1 MDFGA
6 YNLLV
11 YASLRGLP
19 VAIIVRFIMRPRRR
33 AEPNLPKA
41 LAGGILGVYACWH
54 VGIAAAGKETW
65 NPMLSLI
72 PVAVAEFAAY
82 LSTVLELKQECVARK
97 GAQFILPGGQEI
109 WVPKT
114 APLTGVVAGL
124 VGAFIL
130 LQIGNQV
137 RIEFLVTLFRQ
148 KLIETGLTVV
158 GIIALLD
165 IPFMASRI
173 ASVPNK
179 G

>member
-1 MDFGA
+1 MDFGT

-33 AEPNLPKA
+33 GGANLPKA
-41 LAGGILGVYACWH
+41 LAGGILGLYACWH

-97 GAQFILPGGQEI
+97 PASKLPKKQI
-109 WVPKT
+109 SRPRIPSSFT
-114 APLTGVVAGL
+114 APSIRL
-124 VGAFIL
+124 VRP
-130 LQIGNQV
+130 N
-137 RIEFLVTLFRQ
+137 E
-148 KLIETGLTVV
+148 
-158 GIIALLD
+158 
-165 IPFMASRI
+165 SR
-173 ASVPNK
+173 
-179 G
+179 